1 MIKNYYLHLM
11 DGKPAYYDK
20 QDRCIYF
27 MNKYHKL
34 TNVLCT
40 SLEQLRRQQK
50 QSEKTRAALHIDSSS
65 WDMDY
70 QRIPMEV
77 KYER

>member
-27 MNKYHKL
+27 MNKYHKMDGG
-34 TNVLCT
+34 VLCT
-40 SLEQLRRQQK
+40 SLKQLRHQQ
-50 QSEKTRAALHIDSSS
+50 QVSEKTRAALHIDSST

-70 QRIPMEV
+70 QRLPVEV
-77 KYER
+77 AS